1 MEKHLEALKSKDL
14 VGEAAGVLAELEDA
28 RDRMTLMA
36 DILTC
41 YRGFLDNACMESSL
55 EEFLQIAGRGLRNS
69 ALLTELV
76 FPETLVRDLALMEAC
91 HLLSVGRYEEVY
103 TALSGPEYLKKRP
116 GGNVAEFQE
125 FVYERLVQK
134 LIRDRPIGEVGG
146 PSDDAVLVADKLA
159 AFLGPCLGLFS
170 VNEFSEYQT
179 SVTEAQTVTQ
189 DDTPDADDDADKAD
203 QDAADPF
210 ESTWQA
216 Q

>member
-1 MEKHLEALKSKDL
+1 M
-14 VGEAAGVLAELEDA
+14 
-28 RDRMTLMA
+28 
-36 DILTC
+36 
-41 YRGFLDNACMESSL
+41 
-55 EEFLQIAGRGLRNS
+55 RNS

-76 FPETLVRDLALMEAC
+76 LPETLVRDLALMEAS
-91 HLLSVGRYEEVY
+91 HLLSVGRYEELY
-103 TALSGPEYLKKRP
+103 TALSGPVFLKKRP

-125 FVYERLVQK
+125 FVYDRLVQK
-134 LIRDRPIGEVGG
+134 LIRDRPAGEVGG
-146 PSDDAVLVADKLA
+146 ASDDVVLVADKLA

-170 VNEFSEYQT
+170 VNEFAEYQL

-189 DDTPDADDDADKAD
+189 DDAPDADADTDDTD